1 MKLLEWGKIGTDLSA
16 RGGAI
21 EEKRRQGQLSGNEAL
36 SLNNANLTGDP
47 LLKIPL
53 RTPSFAVKEG
63 KKQLLVL
70 VTLGSFKEIPT
81 LFIYLFADLC
91 KYQKKVECL
100 METLKIV
107 HL

>member
-63 KKQLLVL
+63 KKTAFSLSDSWKFQGNSN
-70 VTLGSFKEIPT
+70 TFY
-81 LFIYLFADLC
+81 LFIC
-91 KYQKKVECL
+91 RL
-100 METLKIV
+100 M
-107 HL
+107 